1 MQQEIDTQ
9 ERKRSENKSLFLNK
23 SMKLIAISN
32 LIKKDILLIMRNKK
46 GNITTDSTL
55 IKIIKILR

>member
-9 ERKRSENKSLFLNK
+9 QRKSSENESLFLNK
-23 SMKLIAISN
+23 SMKLIALSD
-32 LIKKDILLIMRNKK
+32 LIKKDILLVMRSKK